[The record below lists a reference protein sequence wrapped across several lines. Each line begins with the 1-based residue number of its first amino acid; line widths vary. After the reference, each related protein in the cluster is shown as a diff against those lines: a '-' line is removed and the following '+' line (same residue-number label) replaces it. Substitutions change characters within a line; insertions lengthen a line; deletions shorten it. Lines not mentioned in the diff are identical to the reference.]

1 MKLGQAEPQSTWQE
15 RRQKAQDAKGAKTR
29 ADKEVVSGRKK
40 VDAKPASAADMLAL
54 SVRLNDQLCD
64 ESLFPGGSAGEWF
77 KMCAPRAP
85 PSRFAPLSPPQP
97 RVPPPPS
104 SSPLPAS
111 TFGQWPRSAAGSSH
125 FDRPGRGGGTELDA
139 PIVRR
144 FTAVDEDSSGMIT
157 YDEFESYLRKDLK
170 LNLGKLSEDELDAAY
185 AALDRDGSGF
195 IATDEF
201 GRFMQS
207 GAPEKGETW
216 QERRQKQKDA
226 EGAAVRA
233 QLAELKYQ

>member
-1 MKLGQAEPQSTWQE
+1 
-15 RRQKAQDAKGAKTR
+15 
-29 ADKEVVSGRKK
+29 
-40 VDAKPASAADMLAL
+40 
-54 SVRLNDQLCD
+54 
-64 ESLFPGGSAGEWF
+64 
-77 KMCAPRAP
+77 
-85 PSRFAPLSPPQP
+85 
-97 RVPPPPS
+97 
-104 SSPLPAS
+104 
-111 TFGQWPRSAAGSSH
+111 
-125 FDRPGRGGGTELDA
+125 
-139 PIVRR
+139 
-144 FTAVDEDSSGMIT
+144 MIT